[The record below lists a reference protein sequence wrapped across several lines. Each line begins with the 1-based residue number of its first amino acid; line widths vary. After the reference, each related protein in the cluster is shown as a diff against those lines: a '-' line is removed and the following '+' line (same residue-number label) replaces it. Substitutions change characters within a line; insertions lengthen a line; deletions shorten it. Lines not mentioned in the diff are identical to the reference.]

1 VRGMDDNPRESKGG
15 AALPRRKPGASYP
28 GGRWRAAG
36 IASVRVPTEE
46 RRRWVVPDES
56 LLRRIHAGLESL
68 R

>member
-1 VRGMDDNPRESKGG
+1 V
-15 AALPRRKPGASYP
+15 
-28 GGRWRAAG
+28 G
-36 IASVRVPTEE
+36 IARVRVPTGK